1 MLSRTHLV
9 IALFGILLL
18 LNHVE
23 NQLVFVFVVLF
34 VTLLPDIDSS
44 TSRLGRKGISKVIT
58 AFTKHRGIFH
68 SLIFVLVIYL
78 VLLFY
83 WPVVSFGFLFGYCLH
98 LFTDCFTKR
107 GVRLFYPLK
116 FRIRGFIKS
125 GGKIELFIFL
135 LFAVL
140 DLGLLVFNLYSR
152 LL

>member
-1 MLSRTHLV
+1 MLSKTHLV

-18 LNHVE
+18 LNSVE

-44 TSRLGRKGISKVIT
+44 TSKLGRKGISKVVT

-68 SLIFVLVIYL
+68 SLIFVAIVYL
-78 VLLFY
+78 VLWFY
-83 WPVVSFGFLFGYCLH
+83 WPVVSFGFLVGYSLH
-98 LFTDCFTKR
+98 LFVDCFTKR

-116 FRIRGFIKS
+116 FKIRGFIKS
-125 GGKIELFIFL
+125 GGKIESGIFI

-140 DLGLLVFNLYSR
+140 DVGLLVFNLYSR